1 MKHHHQYHAMPST
14 IDHFTHKLQMVMGF
28 GGGGGAVGVQ
38 SLLTEDAGFLKA
50 GPDYTTV
57 HSECRSIAA

>member
-1 MKHHHQYHAMPST
+1 MQC
-14 IDHFTHKLQMVMGF
+14 LQRLIILHTNYKWSWGL
-28 GGGGGAVGVQ
+28 GGGAVGVQ